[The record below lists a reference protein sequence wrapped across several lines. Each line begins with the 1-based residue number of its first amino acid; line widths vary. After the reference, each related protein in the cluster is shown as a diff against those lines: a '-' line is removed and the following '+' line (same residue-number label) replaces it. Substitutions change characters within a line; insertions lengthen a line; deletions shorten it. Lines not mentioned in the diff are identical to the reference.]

1 MVLESVVSGVLNRF
15 LNAYVDNLNSN
26 QLNVGIW
33 SGDVK
38 LRNLRLKK
46 EALDKFRLPVDVIE
60 GYLGELTLSIPWSN
74 LAGKPVRVL
83 VENVY
88 LLAVPTDSSKATPE
102 EDAARAQAAKLEKL
116 ENAELLTTHPTSG
129 MSAEEEQKNQ
139 SFTTSL
145 VTKIVDNLQIE
156 VRNIHV
162 RYEDKLSVPG
172 HPFSVGATL
181 AGFSAVST
189 DGNWKPTFIT
199 NPTGGI
205 HKLASLDSLAIYFD
219 TDSESLAGY
228 PINEAIVKFNELI
241 AREKHTPSHQFV
253 LKPVSGE
260 GRLVLN
266 KKVDAHTPKTD
277 AELFFKELGFVLDA
291 DQYRDALSMIDLFH
305 FYIRQREYRS
315 FRPPQKEIDRNRNR
329 ALWKFAISAI
339 RSEVHDKH
347 KRWSWAYFAERRDDR
362 KAYVRLFKAKTLAT
376 ISIEESQELV
386 DLEKKLD
393 YKDIRFYRSIARS
406 EMRKERV
413 EHPVQHQAQSTT
425 AKATSWLG
433 SWVGWGGGA
442 AAGQQESG
450 DPSTGLNE
458 EQRKELYKA
467 IDWDEKDAVVN
478 AIDYPE
484 DTLLLRVKAKLE
496 TGSFALRTDP
506 HGLAKDLIALNFD
519 DLRVDVGQRPE
530 NFEATLAL
538 GGLRVIDGTCPNT
551 LHEQVV
557 RVKEIS
563 EAEAARIE
571 AASAMGKKKRHPPP
585 EEREA
590 DDDVGQYDDDEE
602 EGEDDDDDEE
612 DEVGDKALGGW
623 AMQENPFFS
632 LKFEHNPL
640 DKRADNALAVRLRHT
655 EIVYHRGYV
664 EAIFAFFKP
673 PESQLESVGA
683 LIDVA
688 SETLDGIRK
697 ETRAGLEY
705 ALQTHSTVDVHLDLN
720 APIIIIPE
728 SMTVRDCQH
737 LVLDAGHISVESDL
751 ADQTALDAV
760 KAKENQEYQE
770 EDYKRLESLM
780 YDKFYVKLEDA
791 QLLMGPSLQV
801 CLDELEGGGHHRK
814 HGMGELHI
822 LERTSLK
829 FLAQN
834 CIVAQAPNLTR
845 FKVSGS
851 LPSLQ
856 VNLSDR
862 KYKSLMRMIDVAIPQ
877 FGDPNPD
884 NAPTTRPSIQPTVR
898 HTSFAQSR
906 SRVPQDDDDDGLSV
920 GTATDSERGDETDE
934 EEDKDGGKDEF
945 FDTQDIADGKQNVH
959 QKTFEF
965 TFAVD
970 RVQASIFRSNADPAK
985 PDRLLANAVLEGFQ
999 LGFELRPFDMSVDVL
1014 LRSLYIED
1022 KMSQQKNEFRH
1033 LVTSEKLE
1041 GGHVQDLVRV
1051 RYQGVQKASPEFM
1064 TVHEGFDKSVDVEMS
1079 TLNVVV
1085 TRSSILV
1092 LFDWV
1097 MTTFTDPNDAA
1108 APPSPD
1114 VEHGEETPE
1123 ELSTDKLRVKVK
1135 LTSINLI
1142 LNEDGLRLATLS
1154 LSAADVSVLLRAPTI
1169 RVAARLGNL
1178 SLHDDFSSSTPQEML
1193 TIQGDELADFRY
1205 ETYDPTDMATY
1216 PGYETSVSLRSGSFR
1231 FTFRSEPVHRILVFV
1246 TKFGR
1251 MKAVY
1256 DAAAQAASQR
1266 ATEMQTMIPKMHYD
1280 ILVKTPIL
1288 VFPNEDGRLED
1299 TVVAHLGELSLT
1311 NSFDVSDD
1319 RVVTKIQFGLHDV
1332 GLESHLFHA
1341 GETHPLPVLD
1351 DLNLDVGVTL
1361 TQSVDPQKELD
1372 APGTLISATMSDMK
1386 MKLTQ
1391 AQYGLLIHLA
1401 QTIPSAFAL
1410 TDEELDESTVLEH
1423 TPLPTIAKTKPVN
1436 NAPSP
1441 GATEAPPQTVDLLP
1455 ELPKV
1460 AHGPD
1465 GETVKLRSNLE
1476 LTFAIR
1482 TVYLEL
1488 YTDAA
1493 TSAESLEEASLA
1505 RFSLNDTAVKYRM
1518 LSNSSME
1525 AEVAIR
1531 SFTVND
1537 TRPARLTKFREI
1549 IPATKHSS
1557 HQFMIHYTQSG
1568 GPDKSAI
1575 ANVTVDSPKIIFSLD
1590 PVFALLDFFTSAFQQ
1605 TEATLEDGDDVDEA
1619 LKEADEQKVDS
1630 DKPAAGSFAFR
1641 VNVVAPTIILLED
1654 PGRVDSEAVVLTL
1667 AQIQMSQQG
1676 TLALTVNKMGMF
1688 LCRMDK
1694 PKENIRVLDDVDITL
1709 SMDSRGDGGRQVTN
1723 IDVGIQ
1729 PLILRVSLRDIFLIN
1744 SIINRAIELS
1754 NRSPPVPEEP
1764 PARPALEPAPS
1775 GRSRSKSNAS
1785 RTSRRKSQLG
1795 TPKPNKEL
1803 LKAQVIVTKETLR
1816 ATVDGLQ
1823 VIIIGDMHDL
1833 PVLDLKAGKFTAKA
1847 KDWSTDVGLFSYS
1860 RHCARARF
1868 RSLQLDASVLIKP
1881 FVNYFNLKVSHWE
1894 PLMDPWEFGINVSRS
1909 VATGLLSVN
1918 VSSKKRLE
1926 LNITSS
1932 FIELAMTTSMLLNR
1946 EGDSVFKKPRGSNAP
1961 FLLRNRTGY
1970 PVSLWSENADAAA
1983 QGHRLADGQD
1993 IPWRFDDWRA
2003 ARENVTAGS
2012 HNSLT
2017 IAFDG
2022 VGWERLKHVYV
2033 DREGEHIHALRPK
2046 IEKVTHRLLCDVKLV
2061 DNVKIVTFR
2070 STFLV
2075 ENKSLVNAELV
2086 IVDDHGKK
2094 ASQIYKIP
2102 PGGECSVPIL
2112 SAYHDRIKLRPD
2124 PGFGYGWSSDS
2135 LHWQDLVK
2143 RPTRAILCKSQKE
2156 AAFRFQAYA
2165 VHDKAD
2171 PLLRV
2176 YPKISLRLRAPVE
2189 IQNLLPHDIRY
2200 RVFDK
2205 NLEHNWTSFLRAG
2218 GVSPIHVAELSHL
2231 LLLSVEVQD
2240 TVFGRSEFAII
2251 NTDNPE
2257 DLPVESDLIL
2267 SDKEDLKLN
2276 LRIHY
2281 QKHADSGGAFRVQ
2294 VYSPYILINKTGL
2307 DFALKTKTF
2316 FGSAKTVAGASEVS
2330 SSAVKRNPSDPFMFS
2345 YPTDDR
2351 RNRALL
2357 RIGESNW
2364 SQQLSF
2370 ETVNMETEV
2379 ILPSTSGSEEVHVGL
2394 KVNEGLGDY
2403 KLTKVITLCPRFIV
2417 KNNFSGELRI
2427 RELGSTNEVA
2437 LESGRRHQVGFLRA
2451 AQAPQLVLS
2460 FPGGSAWSAPFKL
2473 QDIGQN
2479 YVRVPTTG
2487 GDEQLARVDA
2497 VLEGPCIFIRID
2509 HEQSAWPFLLRNDS
2523 DYPIEFEQAEPEGLM
2538 PDAKRQRRKRYQ
2550 LRPNSKL
2557 PYAWDL
2563 PADDNRQFR
2572 IFAGG
2577 KERIVNPL
2585 EIGAL
2590 VPFRFSYEGHTR
2602 VVSIDVRAEGSTQAV
2617 TFSNYTEEDSV
2628 FKLQRRNT
2636 ETASRQGSISSSR
2649 DGVFEAVDVD
2659 VVTTFSFGLSLE
2671 GIGISVVNR
2680 KMQELIYASFRGVT
2694 AKYADSTTNVAY
2706 DLGIKWIQI
2715 DNQLFGGLY
2724 PILLY
2729 PSVIPKDSKE
2739 LEVHPSLQASAVI
2752 LKDEAHGVTYF
2763 KYASILLQEMT
2774 VEVDEDFLFALLDF
2788 AKFSGADGL
2797 EGPVSKLTDDPEE
2810 IPEPQ
2815 ATSKGGDLYFE
2826 VLHLQPIQLDLSF
2839 MRTDRVNV
2847 EQKLT
2852 SRNPLF
2858 FFVNALTMALGNVN
2872 DAPVRLNALV
2882 IENVRLSLPV
2892 LQERLTVH
2900 YGNEFFGQLYRV
2912 LGSADFIG
2920 NPVGL
2925 FTNVS
2930 SGVADFFVQPYD
2942 SVMMNGNKDLGI
2954 GIARGAGSLAKNVVF
2969 GFSDSLA
2976 KISGSIGK
2984 GLSAATLDKQYQ
2996 SQRRMRQFRN
3006 KPKHAL
3012 YGVTAGATS
3021 FVTSV
3026 ASGFEG
3032 LATKPLEG
3040 AESGGAAG
3048 FLKGVGK
3055 GLVGAV
3061 TKPAVGIFDLANN
3074 ITEGIR
3080 NTTTV
3085 FDQSGIDRV
3094 RLPRFTASD
3103 GVLRP
3108 YSEREALGQNWLK
3121 NVENGKY
3128 FNETYVAHLD
3138 LPSSEETLVVILTT
3152 TRILLVKINKLKVGW
3167 DVPIADLQTIS
3178 LESTGITLV
3187 LRGGVSGPFLAVPDQ
3202 SARTW
3207 LFQHC
3212 SRVVQAHNA
3221 RRLAE

>member
-15 LNAYVDNLNSN
+15 LSAYVENLNTS

-46 EALDKFRLPVDVIE
+46 EALDKFRLPVDVTE

-116 ENAELLTTHPTSG
+116 ENAELLTAHQATSG

-139 SFTTSL
+139 SFTASL

-156 VRNIHV
+156 IRNIHI

-172 HPFSVGATL
+172 HPFSVGLTL
-181 AGFSAVST
+181 SKFSAFST
-189 DGNWKPTFIT
+189 DANWQPTFIT

-219 TDSESLAGY
+219 TDSPSLAGY
-228 PINEAIVKFNELI
+228 PLDESIAKFTELI
-241 AREKHTPSHQFV
+241 AREGHTPTHQFV
-253 LKPVSGE
+253 LKPVSGQ

-277 AELFFKELGFVLDA
+277 AELFFQELGFVLDA
-291 DQYRDALSMIDLFH
+291 DQYRDALSMVDLFH
-305 FYIRQREYRS
+305 FYIRQREYRGY
-315 FRPPQKEIDRNRNR
+315 RPTQKEIDSNRNR
-329 ALWKFAISAI
+329 ALWKFAITAI
-339 RSEVHDKH
+339 KSEVHDKH
-347 KRWSWAYFAERRDDR
+347 KRWSWAYFAERRDNR
-362 KAYVRLFKAKTLAT
+362 KAYVRLFKTKTYGMIT
-376 ISIEESQELV
+376 VEESQELV
-386 DLEKKLD
+386 DLEKKLE

-406 EMRKERV
+406 EMRKERI
-413 EHPVQHQAQSTT
+413 EHPVQAQAKSTT

-433 SWVGWGGGA
+433 SWVGWGGGT
-442 AAGQQESG
+442 AAGQAESD
-450 DPSTGLNE
+450 DPSTGLSD

-467 IDWDEKDAVVN
+467 IDWDEKDAVSA

-484 DTLLLRVKAKLE
+484 DTLMLRVKAKLE

-506 HGLAKDLIALNFD
+506 HGQAKDLISLNFD
-519 DLRVDVGQRPE
+519 DLRLDVGQRPE

-538 GGLRVIDGTCPNT
+538 GGLRVFDGTSPAT
-551 LHEQVV
+551 VHEQIV

-563 EAEAARIE
+563 EKEARRIE
-571 AASAMGKKKRHPPP
+571 AENAASKAEKKRMRRPPP

-590 DDDVGQYDDDEE
+590 DEDVGQYDEDDEE
-602 EGEDDDDDEE
+602 EDKE
-612 DEVGDKALGGW
+612 DESEESDVAGW

-632 LKFEHNPL
+632 LTFEHSPL

-688 SETLDGIRK
+688 SETLEGIRK

-705 ALQTHSTVDVHLDLN
+705 ALQAHKTVDVHLDLN

-728 SMTVRDCQH
+728 DVTTKDCQH
-737 LVLDAGHISVESDL
+737 IVLDAGHISVESNL
-751 ADQTALDAV
+751 ADQSALDAV
-760 KAKENQEYQE
+760 KAKEHQEYQE

-780 YDKFYVKLEDA
+780 YDKYYVKLEDA
-791 QLLMGPSLQV
+791 QLLMGPSLQA
-801 CLDELEGGGHHRK
+801 CLDQLEDGDDHAHNGI
-814 HGMGELHI
+814 GELHI

-834 CIVAQAPNLTR
+834 CILPDAPNLTR
-845 FKVSGS
+845 IKVSGS

-862 KYKSLMRMIDVAIPQ
+862 KYKSLMRMIDVAIPK
-877 FGDPNPD
+877 FGVSDAD
-884 NAPTTRPSIQPTVR
+884 NAPSARPSIEPVR
-898 HTSFAQSR
+898 HTSFAPSR
-906 SRVPQDDDDDGLSV
+906 SRVPKDDDDDHLSV
-920 GTATDSERGDETDE
+920 GGHTDDEGGDSDG
-934 EEDKDGGKDEF
+934 EEDDDVEKEGGKEEF
-945 FDTQDIADGKQNVH
+945 FDTQDIAEGKQNIH

-970 RVQASIFRSNADPAK
+970 RVQASIYRSNADPSK

-999 LGFELRPFDMSVDVL
+999 LEFGLRPFDMSVDVL

-1022 KMSQQKNEFRH
+1022 KMSPQKNEFSH
-1033 LVTSEKLE
+1033 LVTSEKLS
-1041 GGHVQDLVRV
+1041 GGHEQDLVRI

-1064 TVHEGFDKSVDVEMS
+1064 TVHEGFDKTVDVEMS
-1079 TLNVVV
+1079 TLNVIV
-1085 TRSSILV
+1085 TRSSILM

-1097 MTTFTDPNDAA
+1097 MTTFTDPGDAA
-1108 APPSPD
+1108 APPSPNVKPD
-1114 VEHGEETPE
+1114 EEGQLE
-1123 ELSTDKLRVKVK
+1123 EISTDKLRVKVK

-1142 LNEDGLRLATLS
+1142 LNEDGTRLATLS

-1169 RVAARLGNL
+1169 RIAARLGNL
-1178 SLHDDFSSSTPQEML
+1178 SLHDDFSADAPQEML
-1193 TIQGDELADFRY
+1193 TIQGDQLADFRY
-1205 ETYDPTDMATY
+1205 ETYDPNDSSSY
-1216 PGYETSVSLRSGSFR
+1216 PGYDTSVSLRSGSFR
-1231 FTFRSEPVHRILVFV
+1231 FTFRSEPVHRILVFF
-1246 TKFGR
+1246 TQFGR

-1288 VFPNEDGRLED
+1288 VFPHEDGRIGD
-1299 TVVAHLGELSLT
+1299 TIVAHLGELSLS
-1311 NSFDVSDD
+1311 NEFE
-1319 RVVTKIQFGLHDV
+1319 VTDTQVITRIAFGLHEV
-1332 GLESHLFHA
+1332 GLESHLYHA

-1351 DLNLDVGVTL
+1351 DVNIDVDLKL
-1361 TQSVDPQKELD
+1361 TQNIDPQRELEVP
-1372 APGTLISATMSDMK
+1372 ATVISAKMSDFK
-1386 MKLTQ
+1386 IKLTQ
-1391 AQYGLLIHLA
+1391 AQYGLLIHLS

-1410 TDEELDESTVLEH
+1410 GDSDVDESAVLAQAH
-1423 TPLPTIAKTKPVN
+1423 LPTPPAKDEVPAGKQEQQKRKE
-1436 NAPSP
+1436 
-1441 GATEAPPQTVDLLP
+1441 GVDLLP
-1455 ELPKV
+1455 ELSRV

-1465 GETVKLRSNLE
+1465 GETVRLKSTLE
-1476 LTFAIR
+1476 VSFAIK

-1488 YTDAA
+1488 FTEAA
-1493 TSAESLEEASLA
+1493 TSVDSLEEASLA
-1505 RFSLNDTAVKYRM
+1505 RFSLNDTDIKYKM

-1531 SFTVND
+1531 SFTVHD

-1549 IPATKHSS
+1549 IPASRHSG
-1557 HQFMIHYTQSG
+1557 HQFMIHFTQSG
-1568 GPDKSAI
+1568 GADKSSI
-1575 ANVTVDSPKIIFSLD
+1575 ANVTVDSPKVIFSLD
-1590 PVFALLDFFTSAFQQ
+1590 PVFALLDFATSAFQKTQ
-1605 TEATLEDGDDVDEA
+1605 GQLDAEDEDDIDEG
-1619 LKEADEQKVDS
+1619 LKEADEQKVD
-1630 DKPAAGSFAFR
+1630 DKSADQGTFAFR
-1641 VNVVAPTIILLED
+1641 VNVVKPTIILLED
-1654 PGRVDSEAVVLTL
+1654 PGKADSEAVVLSL
-1667 AQIQMSQQG
+1667 DQVQMSQQG
-1676 TLALTVNKMGMF
+1676 TLALTVHKMGMY

-1694 PKENIRVLDDVDITL
+1694 PKENIRVLDDLDVTL
-1709 SMDSRGDGGRQVTN
+1709 SMDSRNDGGRQVTN
-1723 IDVGIQ
+1723 IDVSVL

-1754 NRSPPVPEEP
+1754 NRSPPAAAEEP
-1764 PARPALEPAPS
+1764 SRPAIEAAPS
-1775 GRSRSKSNAS
+1775 GRSRAKSNAS
-1785 RTSRRKSQLG
+1785 RRKSQSGL
-1795 TPKPNKEL
+1795 TKPKKEEL

-1823 VIIIGDMHDL
+1823 LILIGDMHDL
-1833 PVLDLKAGKFTAKA
+1833 PILDLKAGKFTAKA
-1847 KDWSTDVGLFSYS
+1847 KDWSTD
-1860 RHCARARF
+1860 
-1868 RSLQLDASVLIKP
+1868 LDASVVIKP

-1894 PLMDPWEFGINVSRS
+1894 PLMDPWEFG
-1909 VATGLLSVN
+1909 VN
-1918 VSSKKRLE
+1918 VSKSASTGMLAVNVTSKKRLE
-1926 LNITSS
+1926 LNVTSS
-1932 FIELAMTTSMLLNR
+1932 FIELALTTSTLLDR
-1946 EGDSVFKKPRGSNAP
+1946 EGDQVFKKPRGSNAP
-1961 FLLRNRTGY
+1961 FLVKNRTGY
-1970 PVSLWSENADAAA
+1970 PISLWSENAEAAA
-1983 QGHRLADGQD
+1983 QGQRLGDGQD
-1993 IPWRFDDWRA
+1993 IPWRFGDWRV

-2017 IAFDG
+2017 VAFEG

-2033 DREGEHIHALRPK
+2033 DREGEHIHRLHPK
-2046 IEKVTHRLLCDVKLV
+2046 IEKVTHRLLCDVKLI
-2061 DNVKIVTFR
+2061 DNVKVVTFR

-2075 ENKSLVNAELV
+2075 ENKSLVNAEMV
-2086 IVDDHGKK
+2086 IVDEHGKK

-2102 PGGECSVPIL
+2102 PGGDCAVPIL

-2143 RPTRAILCKSQKE
+2143 RPTRAIVCKSPKE
-2156 AAFRFQAYA
+2156 AAFRFQSYA
-2165 VHDKAD
+2165 VHDKSD
-2171 PLLRV
+2171 PLLRI
-2176 YPKISLRLRAPVE
+2176 YPKLSLRLRAPVE

-2257 DLPVESDLIL
+2257 DLPVESDLVL

-2281 QKHADSGGAFRVQ
+2281 QKHPDSGGAFRVQ
-2294 VYSPYILINKTGL
+2294 VYSPYVLINKTGH

-2316 FGSAKTVAGASEVS
+2316 FGAAKTVAGTAEIAST
-2330 SSAVKRNPSDPFMFS
+2330 SAKRKASDPFMFS

-2351 RNRALL
+2351 RNRSLL

-2364 SQQLSF
+2364 SQPLSF
-2370 ETVNMETEV
+2370 ETINMETEV
-2379 ILPSTSGSEEVHVGL
+2379 VLPSTTGSEEVRVGL
-2394 KVNEGLGDY
+2394 KVAEGLGDY
-2403 KLTKVITLCPRFIV
+2403 KITKVITLSPRFIV
-2417 KNNFSGELRI
+2417 KNNFGGELLV
-2427 RELGSTNEVA
+2427 RELGSEKEVA
-2437 LESGRRHQVGFLRA
+2437 LASQSRHQVGFLRSG
-2451 AQAPQLVLS
+2451 QAPQLVLA
-2460 FPGGSAWSAPFKL
+2460 FPGGRGWSSPFKL

-2479 YVRVPTTG
+2479 FVRVPTVHG
-2487 GDEQLARVDA
+2487 EERLARVDA
-2497 VLEGPCIFIRID
+2497 VLEGPCIFVRVD
-2509 HEQSAWPFLLRNDS
+2509 PEQGAWPFLLRNDS
-2523 DYPIEFEQAEPEGLM
+2523 DYPIELEQAESEGL
-2538 PDAKRQRRKRYQ
+2538 PANAKRQRRKRYQ
-2550 LRPNSKL
+2550 LQPGSKL
-2557 PYAWDL
+2557 PYAWDA
-2563 PADDNRQFR
+2563 PADDTRQFR
-2572 IFAGG
+2572 VFAGG
-2577 KERIVNPL
+2577 RERVVNPL

-2590 VPFRFSYEGHTR
+2590 VPFRFPHEGHTR
-2602 VVSIDVRAEGSTQAV
+2602 VMSIDVRAEGSTQAV
-2617 TFSNYTEEDSV
+2617 TFSNYVEEDSV

-2636 ETASRQGSISSSR
+2636 ETASRTESITSSR

-2659 VVTTFSFGLSLE
+2659 VSTTFSFGLGLE
-2671 GIGISVVNR
+2671 GIGISLVNR
-2680 KMQELIYASFRGVT
+2680 NMQELIYASFRGVT
-2694 AKYADSTTNVAY
+2694 AKYADSTTNVSY

-2739 LEVHPSLQASAVI
+2739 LEVHPSLQASAII
-2752 LKDEAHGVTYF
+2752 LKDEAHGVTYI

-2774 VEVDEDFLFALLDF
+2774 IEVDEDFLFALLDF
-2788 AKFSGADGL
+2788 AKFGGAIGL
-2797 EGPVSKLTDDPEE
+2797 EDVPSKLTDDPED

-2858 FFVNALTMALGNVN
+2858 FFINALTMALGNVN

-2920 NPVGL
+2920 NPLGL
-2925 FTNVS
+2925 FNNVS

-2954 GIARGAGSLAKNVVF
+2954 GIARGAGSLAKKTVF
-2969 GFSDSLA
+2969 GVSDSLA
-2976 KISGSIGK
+2976 KISGSISK

-3021 FVTSV
+3021 LVTSV

-3048 FLKGVGK
+3048 FFKGVGM

-3061 TKPAVGIFDLANN
+3061 TKPAVGIFDFANN

-3121 NVENGKY
+3121 NVENGRY

-3167 DVPIADLQTIS
+3167 DVPISDLKSIS
-3178 LESTGITLV
+3178 LEASGITLL
-3187 LRGGVSGPFLAVPDQ
+3187 LRGDVPGPFLAIPDQ
-3202 SARTW
+3202 SARLWCFRHLERIT
-3207 LFQHC
+3207 
-3212 SRVVQAHNA
+3212 QAHNA

>member
-1 MVLESVVSGVLNRF
+1 MVLESVVSSVLNRF
-15 LNAYVDNLNSN
+15 LAAYVDNLNSN

-46 EALDKFRLPVDVIE
+46 EALDKFRLPVDVVE

-116 ENAELLTTHPTSG
+116 ENAELLTTQPTSG

-139 SFTTSL
+139 SFTASL

-156 VRNIHV
+156 VRNIHI

-172 HPFSVGATL
+172 HPFSAGITL
-181 AGFSAVST
+181 AKFSAFST
-189 DGNWKPTFIT
+189 DATWEPTFIT
-199 NPTGGI
+199 NPVGGI
-205 HKLASLDSLAIYFD
+205 HKLASLDSLAVYFD
-219 TDSESLAGY
+219 TDSPSLAGY
-228 PINEAIVKFNELI
+228 PLNEAIVKFTELI
-241 AREKHTPSHQFV
+241 AREGHTPAHQFV
-253 LKPVSGE
+253 LKPVSGQ
-260 GRLVLN
+260 GRLILN
-266 KKVDAHTPKTD
+266 KKVDAQTPKTD
-277 AELFFKELGFVLDA
+277 AELSFQELGFVLDA
-291 DQYRDALSMIDLFH
+291 DQYRDALSMVDLFH

-315 FRPPQKEIDRNRNR
+315 FRPSQQEIDSNRNR
-329 ALWKFAISAI
+329 ALWKFAINAI

-362 KAYVRLFKAKTLAT
+362 KAYVRLFKSKTLGT
-376 ISIEESQELV
+376 ITIEESQDLV
-386 DLEKKLD
+386 ELEKKLD

-406 EMRKERV
+406 ELRKERI
-413 EHPVQHQAQSTT
+413 EHPVEQQVKSTT

-433 SWVGWGGGA
+433 SWVGWGGGSA
-442 AAGQQESG
+442 ADQQESG

-467 IDWDEKDAVVN
+467 IDWDEKDAVAAAV
-478 AIDYPE
+478 DYAE

-506 HGLAKDLIALNFD
+506 HGQAKDLISLNFD
-519 DLRVDVGQRPE
+519 DFRLDIGQRPD
-530 NFEATLAL
+530 NFEAALAL
-538 GGLRVIDGTCPNT
+538 GGLRVFDGTCPDT

-557 RVKEIS
+557 RVKELS
-563 EAEAARIE
+563 DAEAARIE
-571 AASAMGKKKRHPPP
+571 AAAAVPVRKPRPPP

-590 DDDVGQYDDDEE
+590 DDDVGQYDEDG
-602 EGEDDDDDEE
+602 EGESDGEDEE
-612 DEVGDKALGGW
+612 DEEGW
-623 AMQENPFFS
+623 AMQKNPFFS

-688 SETLDGIRK
+688 SETLEGIRK

-705 ALQTHSTVDVHLDLN
+705 ALAQHKTVDVHLDLN

-728 SMTVRDCQH
+728 SMTEKNCQH
-737 LVLDAGHISVESDL
+737 LVLDAGHISVQSDL
-751 ADQTALDAV
+751 ADQSALDAV
-760 KAKENQEYQE
+760 KAKEHQEYQE

-791 QLLMGPSLQV
+791 QLLIGPSLKV
-801 CLDELEGGGHHRK
+801 CLDALEDGEGHAHS
-814 HGMGELHI
+814 GVGELHI

-834 CIVAQAPNLTR
+834 CILAEAPNLTR

-862 KYKSLMRMIDVAIPQ
+862 KYKSLMRMIDVAVPK
-877 FGDPNPD
+877 FGDSDTGNPPS
-884 NAPTTRPSIQPTVR
+884 ARPSIQPVVR
-898 HTSFAQSR
+898 HTSFAPSR
-906 SRVPQDDDDDGLSV
+906 SKVPKDDDEDHLSV
-920 GTATDSERGDETDE
+920 GDTDSERGREGDGEDDEDE
-934 EEDKDGGKDEF
+934 GAKEEFYE
-945 FDTQDIADGKQNVH
+945 TQDIADGKQNIH

-965 TFAVD
+965 SFAVD
-970 RVQASIFRSNADPAK
+970 RVQASIFRSNPDPNK

-999 LGFELRPFDMSVDVL
+999 LEFGLRPFDMSVDVL

-1022 KMSQQKNEFRH
+1022 KMTEQKGDFRH
-1033 LVTSEKLE
+1033 LVTSEKLDGE
-1041 GGHVQDLVRV
+1041 HVQDLVRIH
-1051 RYQGVQKASPEFM
+1051 YQGVQKTSPEFM
-1064 TVHEGFDKSVDVEMS
+1064 TVHEGFDKTVDVEMS

-1108 APPSPD
+1108 APPSLD
-1114 VEHGEETPE
+1114 VQQGEVVRIGET
-1123 ELSTDKLRVKVK
+1123 SADKLRVKVK
-1135 LTSINLI
+1135 LTSINLV

-1154 LSAADVSVLLRAPTI
+1154 LSAADVSVILRSPTI
-1169 RVAARLGNL
+1169 RVSARLGNL
-1178 SLHDDFSSSTPQEML
+1178 SLHDDFSSDSPNEML

-1205 ETYDPTDMATY
+1205 ETFDHADEAAY
-1216 PGYETSVSLRSGSFR
+1216 PGYDTSVSLRSGSFR
-1231 FTFRSEPVHRILVFV
+1231 FTFRTEPVHRILIFF

-1266 ATEMQTMIPKMHYD
+1266 ATEMSTMIPKMHYD
-1280 ILVKTPIL
+1280 ILIKTPIL
-1288 VFPNEDGRLED
+1288 VFPREGGRVDD
-1299 TVVAHLGELSLT
+1299 TIVAHLGELSLA
-1311 NSFDVSDD
+1311 NEFEVSDEQ
-1319 RVVTKIQFGLHDV
+1319 VVTKIRFGLHEV
-1332 GLESHLFHA
+1332 GLESHLHHD
-1341 GETHPLPVLD
+1341 GERYPLPVLD
-1351 DLNLDVGVTL
+1351 DANIDVDVKL
-1361 TQSVDPQKELD
+1361 TQNVDPQKELGT
-1372 APGTLISATMSDMK
+1372 PGTMVSANLSDVK
-1386 MKLTQ
+1386 VKLTQ
-1391 AQYGLLIHLA
+1391 AQYGLLMRLA
-1401 QTIPSAFAL
+1401 QSIPSAFAL
-1410 TDEELDESTVLEH
+1410 DDDEVDEAALLEH
-1423 TPLPTIAKTKPVN
+1423 TPLPSPPPEKKEPSKPADVD
-1436 NAPSP
+1436 A
-1441 GATEAPPQTVDLLP
+1441 EQTVDLLP

-1460 AHGPD
+1460 AKGPD
-1465 GETVKLRSNLE
+1465 GQTVELKSTLE
-1476 LTFAIR
+1476 LTFAVQ

-1488 YTDAA
+1488 FTEAA
-1493 TSAESLEEASLA
+1493 TSVETLEEASLA
-1505 RFSLNDTAVKYRM
+1505 RFSLNDTAVKYKM
-1518 LSNSSME
+1518 LSNSSIE

-1531 SFTVND
+1531 SFTVHD

-1549 IPATKHSS
+1549 IPATRHSG
-1557 HQFMIHYTQSG
+1557 HQFMIHFTQSG
-1568 GPDKSAI
+1568 GVDKSSI
-1575 ANVTVDSPKIIFSLD
+1575 ANVTVDSPKVIFSLD
-1590 PVFALLDFFTSAFQQ
+1590 PVFALLDFVASAFQETQ
-1605 TEATLEDGDDVDEA
+1605 SALEDGEDDVDEG
-1619 LKEADEQKVDS
+1619 LKEADEQKVD
-1630 DKPAAGSFAFR
+1630 DAATGTSTFAFR
-1641 VNVVAPTIILLED
+1641 VNVVAPTIILLEN
-1654 PGRVDSEAVVLTL
+1654 PGKADSEAVVLSL
-1667 AQIQMSQQG
+1667 AQVQMSQQG
-1676 TLALTVNKMGMF
+1676 TLALTVSKMGMF
-1688 LCRMDK
+1688 LCRMDR
-1694 PKENIRVLDDVDITL
+1694 PKENIRVLDDLDITL
-1709 SMDSRGDGGRQVTN
+1709 SMDSRADGGRQVTN
-1723 IDVGIQ
+1723 IDVGVQ
-1729 PLILRVSLRDIFLIN
+1729 PLILRVSIRDISLIN
-1744 SIINRAIELS
+1744 SIVNRAIELS
-1754 NRSPPVPEEP
+1754 NRSSPVPPDEA
-1764 PARPALEPAPS
+1764 PARSGLEVAPS
-1775 GRSRSKSNAS
+1775 GRSRAMSNAS
-1785 RTSRRKSQLG
+1785 RRRSKSGPL
-1795 TPKPNKEL
+1795 KPPREEL

-1823 VIIIGDMHDL
+1823 LIVIGDMHDL

-1847 KDWSTDVGLFSYS
+1847 KDWSTD
-1860 RHCARARF
+1860 
-1868 RSLQLDASVLIKP
+1868 LDASVAIKP
-1881 FVNYFNLKVSHWE
+1881 FINYFNLKVSHWE
-1894 PLMDPWEFGINVSRS
+1894 PLMDPWEFAVNVSRS
-1909 VATGLLSVN
+1909 VTTGLLAVN

-1926 LNITSS
+1926 LNLTST
-1932 FIELAMTTSMLLNR
+1932 FIELAMTTSALLSK

-1961 FLLRNRTGY
+1961 FLIKNRTGY
-1970 PVSLWSENADAAA
+1970 AVSLWSENADVAT
-1983 QGHRLADGQD
+1983 QGHRLGDGQD
-1993 IPWRFDDWRA
+1993 IPWRFDDWRV

-2017 IAFDG
+2017 VAFEG

-2033 DREGEHIHALRPK
+2033 DREGEHVHALRPK

-2061 DNVKIVTFR
+2061 NNVKVVTFR

-2075 ENKSLVNAELV
+2075 ENKSLVNAEMV
-2086 IVDDHGKK
+2086 IIDEHGKK

-2102 PGGECSVPIL
+2102 PGGECAVPIL

-2124 PGFGYGWSSDS
+2124 PGFGYGWSSES

-2143 RPTRAILCKSQKE
+2143 RPTRAIVCKSQKE
-2156 AAFRFQAYA
+2156 AAFRFQTYA
-2165 VHDKAD
+2165 VHDKSD
-2171 PLLRV
+2171 PLVRV
-2176 YPKISLRLRAPVE
+2176 YPKISLCLRAPVE
-2189 IQNLLPHDIRY
+2189 VQNLLTHDIRY

-2267 SDKEDLKLN
+2267 SDQDDLKLN

-2294 VYSPYILINKTGL
+2294 IYSPYVLMNKTGH

-2316 FGSAKTVAGASEVS
+2316 FGAAKTVAGVGENANT
-2330 SSAVKRNPSDPFMFS
+2330 SAKRKPNDPFMFS

-2351 RNRALL
+2351 RNRSLL
-2357 RIGESNW
+2357 RIGNSNW
-2364 SQQLSF
+2364 SQPLSF

-2379 ILPSTSGSEEVHVGL
+2379 VLPSTSGSEEVRVGL
-2394 KVNEGLGDY
+2394 KVTEGLGDY
-2403 KLTKVITLCPRFIV
+2403 KLCKVITLCPRFIV
-2417 KNNFSGELRI
+2417 KNNFGDQLRV
-2427 RELGSTNEVA
+2427 RELGSRNEVNLA
-2437 LESGRRHQVGFLRA
+2437 SGERHQLGFLRA
-2451 AQAPQLVLS
+2451 GQAPQLVLA

-2479 YVRVPTTG
+2479 YVRVPTSRG
-2487 GDEQLARVDA
+2487 EERLARVDA

-2509 HEQSAWPFLLRNDS
+2509 PEQGAWPFLLRNDS
-2523 DYPIEFEQAEPEGLM
+2523 DYPIAFEQAEPEGL
-2538 PDAKRQRRKRYQ
+2538 PVNQRTPRKRYQ
-2550 LRPNSKL
+2550 LSPGTKL
-2557 PYAWDL
+2557 PYAWDF

-2572 IFAGG
+2572 VFAGG
-2577 KERIVNPL
+2577 RERCVNPL

-2590 VPFRFSYEGHTR
+2590 VPFRLNHEGRTR

-2617 TFSNYTEEDSV
+2617 TFSNYVEEDSV

-2636 ETASRQGSISSSR
+2636 ETASRQESIASSR

-2659 VVTTFSFGLSLE
+2659 VATTFSFGLSLE
-2671 GIGISVVNR
+2671 GLGISVVNR
-2680 KMQELIYASFRGVT
+2680 NMQELIYASFRGVT

-2763 KYASILLQEMT
+2763 KYASVLLQEMT

-2788 AKFSGADGL
+2788 AKFSGAAGL
-2797 EGPVSKLTDDPEE
+2797 EEPPSQLTEDPDE

-2858 FFVNALTMALGNVN
+2858 FFINALTMALGNVN

-2912 LGSADFIG
+2912 LGSADFLG

-2969 GFSDSLA
+2969 GVSDSLA
-2976 KISGSIGK
+2976 KVSGSIGK

-3040 AESGGAAG
+3040 AETGGAAG
-3048 FLKGVGK
+3048 FFKGVGK

-3121 NVENGKY
+3121 NVENGK
-3128 FNETYVAHLD
+3128 FFSETYVAHLD
-3138 LPSSEETLVVILTT
+3138 LPSSEDTLVVILTT
-3152 TRILLVKINKLKVGW
+3152 TRILLVKINKLRVGW
-3167 DVPIADLQTIS
+3167 DVPIGDLGSIT
-3178 LESTGITLV
+3178 LESSGIALV
-3187 LRGGVSGPFLAVPDQ
+3187 LRGNVPGPFLAVPDQ
-3202 SARTW
+3202 SARLW
-3207 LFQHC
+3207 IFQHFQ
-3212 SRVVQAHNA
+3212 RIVQAHNA

>member
-15 LNAYVDNLNSN
+15 LSAYVDNLNSN

-38 LRNLRLKK
+38 LKNLRLKK

-116 ENAELLTTHPTSG
+116 ENAELLTTQPTSG

-139 SFTTSL
+139 SFTASL

-172 HPFSVGATL
+172 HPFSAGLTL

-205 HKLASLDSLAIYFD
+205 HKLANLDSLAVYFD
-219 TDSESLAGY
+219 TDSPSLAGY
-228 PINEAIVKFNELI
+228 PINEAIVKFTDLI
-241 AREKHTPSHQFV
+241 ARDGHTPAHQFI
-253 LKPVSGE
+253 LKPVSGQ

-266 KKVDAHTPKTD
+266 KKVDAQTPKTD
-277 AELFFKELGFVLDA
+277 AELIFKELGFVLDA
-291 DQYRDALSMIDLFH
+291 DQYRDALSMVDLFH
-305 FYIRQREYRS
+305 FYIRQREYRG
-315 FRPPQKEIDRNRNR
+315 FRPPQKEIDHNRDR
-329 ALWKFAISAI
+329 ALWKFAINAI
-339 RSEVHDKH
+339 KSEVHDKH

-362 KAYVRLFKAKTLAT
+362 KAYVRLFKVKTLGT
-376 ISIEESQELV
+376 IDIEESQELV

-406 EMRKERV
+406 ELRKERA
-413 EHPVQHQAQSTT
+413 EHPPSAPAQSTT
-425 AKATSWLG
+425 AKATSWIG

-467 IDWDEKDAVVN
+467 IDWDEKDSMAA

-484 DTLLLRVKAKLE
+484 DTLLLRVKAKLD

-506 HGLAKDLIALNFD
+506 HGQAKDLISLNFD
-519 DLRVDVGQRPE
+519 DLRLDLGQRPE

-538 GGLRVIDGTCPNT
+538 GGLRVFDGTCPGT
-551 LHEQVV
+551 LHDQVV
-557 RVKEIS
+557 RVKDIS
-563 EAEAARIE
+563 KAEAARIE
-571 AASAMGKKKRHPPP
+571 AAFVQSVKRKGRPLP

-590 DDDVGQYDDDEE
+590 DDDVGPYEE
-602 EGEDDDDDEE
+602 EEKGDDKNESDEE
-612 DEVGDKALGGW
+612 DEEEAEEDVVGGW

-632 LKFEHNPL
+632 LKFEHSPL

-664 EAIFAFFKP
+664 EAIFGFFKP

-688 SETLDGIRK
+688 SETLEGIRK
-697 ETRAGLEY
+697 ETRAGLEF
-705 ALQTHSTVDVHLDLN
+705 ALQQHKTVDVHLDLN

-728 SMTVRDCQH
+728 SMTEKDCQH
-737 LVLDAGHISVESDL
+737 VVLDAGHISVQSDL
-751 ADQTALDAV
+751 ADQSALDAV
-760 KAKENQEYQE
+760 KAKEHEEYQE

-780 YDKFYVKLEDA
+780 YDKFYVNLEDA
-791 QLLMGPSLQV
+791 QLLIGPSLQV
-801 CLDELEGGGHHRK
+801 CLDALEGGEHHARN
-814 HGMGELHI
+814 GIGELHI

-834 CIVAQAPNLTR
+834 CILAEAPNLTR

-851 LPSLQ
+851 LPTLQ

-862 KYKSLMRMIDVAIPQ
+862 KYKSLMRMIDVAIPK
-877 FGDPNPD
+877 FGEPDPK
-884 NAPTTRPSIQPTVR
+884 NAPTTRPSLQPTVR
-898 HTSFAQSR
+898 HTSFAKSR
-906 SRVPQDDDDDGLSV
+906 SRVPQEDDHLSV
-920 GTATDSERGDETDE
+920 GGDTDSERGGEDDVE
-934 EEDKDGGKDEF
+934 EEDDENAKDEF
-945 FDTQDIADGKQNVH
+945 YETQDIADGKQNIH

-970 RVQASIFRSNADPAK
+970 RVQASIFRSNPDPTK

-999 LGFELRPFDMSVDVL
+999 LEFGLRPFDMSVDVL
-1014 LRSLYIED
+1014 LRSLYIKDE
-1022 KMSQQKNEFRH
+1022 MTAQKNEFRH

-1041 GGHVQDLVRV
+1041 GGHAQDLVRI
-1051 RYQGVQKASPEFM
+1051 RYQGVQKNSPDFM
-1064 TVHEGFDKSVDVEMS
+1064 TVHEGFDKTVDVEMS
-1079 TLNVVV
+1079 TLNLVI

-1097 MTTFTDPNDAA
+1097 MTTFTDPDDAA

-1114 VEHGEETPE
+1114 SVQGNLPQEGET
-1123 ELSTDKLRVKVK
+1123 STDKLRVKVK

-1142 LNEDGLRLATLS
+1142 MNEDGLRLATLS
-1154 LSAADVSVLLRAPTI
+1154 LSAADVSVLLRSPTI

-1178 SLHDDFSSSTPQEML
+1178 SLHDGFSTSAPQEML
-1193 TIQGDELADFRY
+1193 TIEGDELADFRY
-1205 ETYDPTDMATY
+1205 ETFDFADQAAY
-1216 PGYETSVSLRSGSFR
+1216 PGYDTSVSLRSGSFR
-1231 FTFRSEPVHRILVFV
+1231 FTFRSEPVHRILAFF

-1251 MKAVY
+1251 MKTVY

-1266 ATEMQTMIPKMHYD
+1266 ATVMQTMIPKMHYD

-1288 VFPNEDGRLED
+1288 VFPHEDGISDD
-1299 TVVAHLGELSLT
+1299 TIIAHLGELSLT
-1311 NSFDVSDD
+1311 NEFDVSDEQ
-1319 RVVTKIQFGLHDV
+1319 VVTKIRFGLHEV
-1332 GLESHLFHA
+1332 NLESQFYH
-1341 GETHPLPVLD
+1341 GGQVHPLPVLD
-1351 DLNLDVGVTL
+1351 DVNIDLDVKL
-1361 TQSVDPQKELD
+1361 TQNVDTQKPLEV
-1372 APGTLISATMSDMK
+1372 PGTMISAKMSDVK

-1391 AQYGLLIHLA
+1391 AQYGLLMHLS
-1401 QTIPSAFAL
+1401 QSIPSAFAFAE
-1410 TDEELDESTVLEH
+1410 DEIDEASLLEH
-1423 TPLPTIAKTKPVN
+1423 TPLP
-1436 NAPSP
+1436 SP
-1441 GATEAPPQTVDLLP
+1441 PPGFLNPDEGVAEADTGPTVDLLP
-1455 ELPKV
+1455 ELSKV
-1460 AHGPD
+1460 AVGAD
-1465 GETVKLRSNLE
+1465 GQTVKLRSTLE
-1476 LTFAIR
+1476 VSFAVK

-1493 TSAESLEEASLA
+1493 TTAASLEEASLA
-1505 RFSLNDTAVKYRM
+1505 RFSLNDTGVKYKM
-1518 LSNSSME
+1518 LDNSSME

-1531 SFTVND
+1531 SFTVHD

-1549 IPATKHSS
+1549 IPATRHSS
-1557 HQFMIHYTQSG
+1557 HQFMIHFTQSG
-1568 GPDKSAI
+1568 GIDKSSI
-1575 ANVTVDSPKIIFSLD
+1575 ANVTIDSPKIIFSLD

-1605 TEATLEDGDDVDEA
+1605 SQDELEDDDDEDDVDEG
-1619 LKEADEQKVDS
+1619 LKEADEQKVDTQQGTS
-1630 DKPAAGSFAFR
+1630 TFAYR
-1641 VNVVAPTIILLED
+1641 VNIVAPTIILLEN
-1654 PGRVDSEAVVLTL
+1654 PGKADSEAVVLSL
-1667 AQIQMSQQG
+1667 AQMQMSQQG
-1676 TLALTVNKMGMF
+1676 TLALTVAKMGMF

-1694 PKENIRVLDDVDITL
+1694 PKENIRVLDDLDITL
-1709 SMDSRGDGGRQVTN
+1709 SMDSRADGGRQVTN
-1723 IDVGIQ
+1723 IEVGVQ
-1729 PLILRVSLRDIFLIN
+1729 PVILRVSLRDILLIN
-1744 SIINRAIELS
+1744 NIVNRAIELS
-1754 NRSPPVPEEP
+1754 NRSAPPPTEEP
-1764 PARPALEPAPS
+1764 PAILAVEPAPS
-1775 GRSRSKSNAS
+1775 KRSRAKSNAS
-1785 RTSRRKSQLG
+1785 RRKSQSG
-1795 TPKPNKEL
+1795 VQKPSKEQL

-1823 VIIIGDMHDL
+1823 LILIGDMHDL
-1833 PVLDLKAGKFTAKA
+1833 PLFDVKAGKFTAKA
-1847 KDWSTDVGLFSYS
+1847 KDWSTD
-1860 RHCARARF
+1860 
-1868 RSLQLDASVLIKP
+1868 LDASVFIKP
-1881 FVNYFNLKVSHWE
+1881 LVNYFNLKVSHWE
-1894 PLMDPWEFGINVSRS
+1894 PLMDPWEFGVNVSRS
-1909 VATGLLSVN
+1909 VSTGLLAVS

-1926 LNITSS
+1926 LNITST
-1932 FIELAMTTSMLLNR
+1932 FIELALTTSVLLGR
-1946 EGDSVFKKPRGSNAP
+1946 EGDAVFKKPRGSNAP
-1961 FLLRNRTGY
+1961 FLIKNRTGY
-1970 PVSLWSENADAAA
+1970 PISLWSENADTAA
-1983 QGHRLADGQD
+1983 QGHRLGDGQD
-1993 IPWRFDDWRA
+1993 APWRFDDWRF
-2003 ARENVTAGS
+2003 ARENVGAGN

-2017 IAFDG
+2017 VAFEG
-2022 VGWERLKHVYV
+2022 AGWERLKHVYV
-2033 DREGEHIHALRPK
+2033 DREGEHVHALRPK

-2061 DNVKIVTFR
+2061 DNVKVVTFR
-2070 STFLV
+2070 STFLI
-2075 ENKSLVNAELV
+2075 ENKSLVTAEMV
-2086 IVDDHGKK
+2086 IVDEHGKK

-2102 PGGECSVPIL
+2102 PGGECAVPIL

-2124 PGFGYGWSSDS
+2124 PGFGYGWSSES
-2135 LHWQDLVK
+2135 YHWHDLVK
-2143 RPTRAILCKSQKE
+2143 RPTRAIVCKSQKE
-2156 AAFRFQAYA
+2156 AAFRFQTYT

-2171 PLLRV
+2171 PLLRI

-2189 IQNLLPHDIRY
+2189 IENLLPHDIRY

-2267 SDKEDLKLN
+2267 SDQEDLKLS

-2294 VYSPYILINKTGL
+2294 IYSPYILINKTGHN
-2307 DFALKTKTF
+2307 FALKTKSF
-2316 FGSAKTVAGASEVS
+2316 FGAAKTVAGAGEIANTST
-2330 SSAVKRNPSDPFMFS
+2330 KRKPSDPFMFS

-2351 RNRALL
+2351 RNRSLL
-2357 RIGESNW
+2357 RVGESNW
-2364 SQQLSF
+2364 SQPLSF

-2379 ILPSTSGSEEVHVGL
+2379 VLPSTTGSEEVRVGL
-2394 KVNEGLGDY
+2394 KVTEGLGDY
-2403 KLTKVITLCPRFIV
+2403 KLCKVITVCPRFII
-2417 KNNFSGELRI
+2417 KNNFDDQLRV
-2427 RELGSTNEVA
+2427 RELGGQNETAVA
-2437 LESGRRHQVGFLRA
+2437 SGERHQVGFLRGG
-2451 AQAPQLVLS
+2451 QAPQLVLA

-2479 YVRVPTTG
+2479 YVRIPTTG
-2487 GDEQLARVDA
+2487 GQERLARVDA
-2497 VLEGPCIFIRID
+2497 VLEGPCFFIRID
-2509 HEQSAWPFLLRNDS
+2509 PETGSWPFLLRNDS
-2523 DYPIEFEQAEPEGLM
+2523 DYAIEVEQAESDGHL
-2538 PDAKRQRRKRYQ
+2538 ANNKRQPRKRYQ
-2550 LRPNSKL
+2550 LRPDSKL
-2557 PYAWDL
+2557 PYAWDS

-2577 KERIVNPL
+2577 RERSINPL

-2590 VPFRFSYEGHTR
+2590 VPFRFHHEGHTR
-2602 VVSIDVRAEGSTQAV
+2602 VLSIDVRAEGSTQAV
-2617 TFSNYTEEDSV
+2617 TFSNYVEEDSV

-2636 ETASRQGSISSSR
+2636 ETASRQDSIASSR
-2649 DGVFEAVDVD
+2649 EGGFEAVDVD
-2659 VVTTFSFGLSLE
+2659 IATTFSFGIALE
-2671 GIGISVVNR
+2671 GIGISLVNR
-2680 KMQELIYASFRGVT
+2680 KMQELVYASFRGVT
-2694 AKYADSTTNVAY
+2694 AKYSDSTTNVAY

-2739 LEVHPSLQASAVI
+2739 LEVHPSLQASAII

-2788 AKFSGADGL
+2788 AKFSGATGQ
-2797 EGPVSKLTDDPEE
+2797 EPPSTLTEDPEE

-2892 LQERLTVH
+2892 LQERLTLH

-2912 LGSADFIG
+2912 LGSADFLG

-2954 GIARGAGSLAKNVVF
+2954 GIARGAGSLAKKTVF
-2969 GFSDSLA
+2969 GLSDSLA
-2976 KISGSIGK
+2976 KVSGSIGK

-3040 AESGGAAG
+3040 AETGGAAG
-3048 FLKGVGK
+3048 FFKGVGK

-3121 NVENGKY
+3121 NVENGKF

-3138 LPSSEETLVVILTT
+3138 LPSSEDTLVVILTT
-3152 TRILLVKINKLKVGW
+3152 TRILLVRVNKLKVGW
-3167 DVPIADLQTIS
+3167 DVPISDLATIS
-3178 LESTGITLV
+3178 LEAAGISLV
-3187 LRGGVSGPFLAVPDQ
+3187 LRGNVPGPFLAVPDQ
-3202 SARTW
+3202 SSRLW
-3207 LFQHC
+3207 LFSHFQ
-3212 SRVVQAHNA
+3212 RVIAAHNA